1 MPIFYVDGESRG
13 NEQNSLPRKRRID
26 IAYSEHSVKADSGK
40 LSIYWQAIGDR
51 TNNEAEYYA
60 LLKALAM
67 IAEKWA
73 DKTTGRI
80 QSGFGQIL
88 IRSDSQLVV
97 YQVSGEWRVEDS
109 KLIELREKTRDSIEK
124 IGSGRLQGV
133 PREENYAGLWLEG
146 KLKPFSIERIRG

>member
-13 NEQNSLPRKRRID
+13 NEQNSLPRNARIA
-26 IAYSEHSVKADSGK
+26 IVCSESPVQADTGK
-40 LSIYWQAIGDR
+40 LRIYWQAIGDR

-60 LLKALAM
+60 LLKALAL

-109 KLIELREKTRDSIEK
+109 KIIEM
-124 IGSGRLQGV
+124 SG
-133 PREENYAGLWLEG
+133 
-146 KLKPFSIERIRG
+146 